1 MAILKNFIRAF
12 LEMFKEKETAQT
24 QTTTTQKRT
33 YNHLTVTDEGTPVK
47 EGGRR
52 YYLDSQVIN
61 YLLVQE
67 TDLTVKSEIRTLIKE
82 KEAEG
87 VNAYGFETKLGRYEI
102 VNGTF
107 KRYPKT

>member
-1 MAILKNFIRAF
+1 MSFIEYILNLFNAIFGR
-12 LEMFKEKETAQT
+12 KETVQT

-33 YNHLTVTDEGTPVK
+33 YNYLTVTDEGTPVK

-87 VNAYGFETKLGRYEI
+87 INAYGFETKLGRYEI